1 MRYCVDCLHLKL
13 STFSGTKY
21 TYMHIQYY
29 YLYYL
34 FCGTVRKRR
43 NGTESSCGNNE
54 GDEFLLATISAPGF
68 PLVYPEVN
76 NWCEDKSVCEGEWD
90 IQTRGWK
97 PGQSPLYHAPLSAR
111 VWPLVVQWPF
121 TPPPR
126 TIAWSANL
134 CSDLFLVAVSMFS
147 SCQWRLTGGSSH
159 PCAGTVA
166 GSLTG
171 QWHCPTR

>member
-1 MRYCVDCLHLKL
+1 MIYIQWHKIHLHAYSIL
-13 STFSGTKY
+13 
-21 TYMHIQYY
+21 
-29 YLYYL
+29 L
-34 FCGTVRKRR
+34 FLLFILWDSEKEKER
-43 NGTESSCGNNE
+43 NTCGNNK

-111 VWPLVVQWPF
+111 VWPLVVQWPL